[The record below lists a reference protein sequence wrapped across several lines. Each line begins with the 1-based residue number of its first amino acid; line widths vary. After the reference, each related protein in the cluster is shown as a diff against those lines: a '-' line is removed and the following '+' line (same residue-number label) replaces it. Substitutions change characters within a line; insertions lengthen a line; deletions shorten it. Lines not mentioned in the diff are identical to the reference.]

1 MDFFLEQSNNARY
14 LLLLLLLLLRP
25 ARGFEFD
32 SCKTVRV

>member
-14 LLLLLLLLLRP
+14 LLLLLRP